1 MKTRKIYWRLAF
13 LLSLIPTITWIIV
26 FASMGKLPIF
36 DLDPDVWLIK
46 YVNILPLWAFNKW
59 LDIPGMFLIVFII
72 HNFPSRLRKIWTTNP
87 QVILSATMY
96 VLTAIVATIGF
107 MGMMVSIIA
116 TNALIT
122 LFICIITLVITTC
135 ILWLAQ
141 QIPTEWQKKAIAWMM
156 QK

>member
-26 FASMGKLPIF
+26 FASMGKLPIV
-36 DLDPDVWLIK
+36 DLDPDVWLTK
-46 YVNILPLWAFNKW
+46 YINILPLWAFNKW

-72 HNFPSRLRKIWTTNP
+72 HNFPSRLRKIWNTDTQGN
-87 QVILSATMY
+87 LSTIMF
-96 VLTAIVATIGF
+96 VLTVIVAIIGF
-107 MGMMVSIIA
+107 IGMMVSIIV
-116 TNALIT
+116 TNTMIAF
-122 LFICIITLVITTC
+122 FICIITLIITTC